1 MTSEWQ
7 AIRETLVQALDLDF
21 PQQPRLERDRDD
33 AEIEERMLFSF
44 EQVNLILATHR
55 TAQCS
60 SVPLLECAETLF
72 CSVAKTVNRRLE
84 VNIHKVPELLRRL
97 HEYDVSE
104 SINEICRPLR
114 SSRLPIHG
122 DSDVSDASG
131 DEEAEEVKKPH
142 DTMAFNEFLIWM
154 RRVRCLELGKSWQS
168 YQKVATETFGYVD
181 PTELSTLV
189 SDLSPLPELQE
200 ESFRELGLERTA
212 PLSFDVLVCLKRH
225 CSLMKDL
232 SMEEARYFNGVFDH
246 FQSEDHAGFVKRED
260 CLCIFRSM
268 GFGLNSDEI
277 YSLLLDAKAAGHRLL
292 SLSDFLNMMRAC
304 RSRQRGMI
312 RTAYEM
318 NAQDMGFS
326 DMSDF
331 ETGSAL
337 TMSDD
342 EDYANELIFSR
353 RQSNDCSRAAFRRR
367 STIKQEATSKQV
379 QGEGLLV
386 PQGCLEALGSVG
398 WSMEEDAL
406 DQGLARIGLQNQ
418 RLLSLDDFSSL
429 VKLLREEEAAQK
441 QRRAGWPVSEA
452 NDILC
457 LFEAHGG
464 SQDSVLGEGA
474 LEHLL
479 WELDVKQGFEDLKQL
494 LDKARLQSG
503 VELGGAPEVT
513 LSTLMHLL
521 RFISQKGLRNAFGRE
536 SEAFHVEGC
545 TEADVATYRQLFRQ
559 IKSQSGEQSEH
570 DGPPSLVRRSES
582 GLRVPFPPG
591 AKPGMHK
598 IPSKCGSGLRKDYP
612 VLLKK
617 VKSALGVPS
626 SIPQVSCGAVM
637 KFLRK
642 LSHRCDE
649 RLTPLQQADLWK
661 KIQDF
666 SVSSTSR
673 DFMDFASFVQTI
685 GWVRRTDFA
694 NIRQESDKVGSFL
707 ALAESILSAK

>member
-1 MTSEWQ
+1 
-7 AIRETLVQALDLDF
+7 
-21 PQQPRLERDRDD
+21 
-33 AEIEERMLFSF
+33 
-44 EQVNLILATHR
+44 
-55 TAQCS
+55 
-60 SVPLLECAETLF
+60 
-72 CSVAKTVNRRLE
+72 
-84 VNIHKVPELLRRL
+84 
-97 HEYDVSE
+97 
-104 SINEICRPLR
+104 
-114 SSRLPIHG
+114 
-122 DSDVSDASG
+122 
-131 DEEAEEVKKPH
+131 
-142 DTMAFNEFLIWM
+142 
-154 RRVRCLELGKSWQS
+154 
-168 YQKVATETFGYVD
+168 
-181 PTELSTLV
+181 
-189 SDLSPLPELQE
+189 
-200 ESFRELGLERTA
+200 
-212 PLSFDVLVCLKRH
+212 
-225 CSLMKDL
+225 
-232 SMEEARYFNGVFDH
+232 
-246 FQSEDHAGFVKRED
+246 
-260 CLCIFRSM
+260 M

-441 QRRAGWPVSEA
+441 QRRAGWTVSEA

-503 VELGGAPEVT
+503 VELVGAPEVT

-559 IKSQSGEQSEH
+559 IKSQSGEQ
-570 DGPPSLVRRSES
+570 
-582 GLRVPFPPG
+582 
-591 AKPGMHK
+591 
-598 IPSKCGSGLRKDYP
+598 
-612 VLLKK
+612 
-617 VKSALGVPS
+617 LGEE
-626 SIPQVSCGAVM
+626 I
-637 KFLRK
+637 
-642 LSHRCDE
+642 
-649 RLTPLQQADLWK
+649 
-661 KIQDF
+661 
-666 SVSSTSR
+666 
-673 DFMDFASFVQTI
+673 
-685 GWVRRTDFA
+685 
-694 NIRQESDKVGSFL
+694 
-707 ALAESILSAK
+707 

>member
-1 MTSEWQ
+1 
-7 AIRETLVQALDLDF
+7 
-21 PQQPRLERDRDD
+21 
-33 AEIEERMLFSF
+33 
-44 EQVNLILATHR
+44 
-55 TAQCS
+55 
-60 SVPLLECAETLF
+60 
-72 CSVAKTVNRRLE
+72 
-84 VNIHKVPELLRRL
+84 
-97 HEYDVSE
+97 
-104 SINEICRPLR
+104 
-114 SSRLPIHG
+114 
-122 DSDVSDASG
+122 
-131 DEEAEEVKKPH
+131 
-142 DTMAFNEFLIWM
+142 MAFNEFLIWM
-154 RRVRCLELGKSWQS
+154 RRVRCLELGKHWQS

-232 SMEEARYFNGVFDH
+232 SMEEARYFNGVFDQ
-246 FQSEDHAGFVKRED
+246 FQAEDHAGFVKRED

-318 NAQDMGFS
+318 NAQEMGFS

-331 ETGSAL
+331 EETGSAL

-342 EDYANELIFSR
+342 EDYQNELIFSR

-367 STIKQEATSKQV
+367 SSLKQEATSKQV

-386 PQGCLEALGSVG
+386 PQGCLQALGSVG

-418 RLLSLDDFSSL
+418 RLLSLEDFSSL

-441 QRRAGWPVSEA
+441 QRRAGWTVSEA

-479 WELDVKQGFEDLKQL
+479 WELDVKQGFEELKQL

-503 VELGGAPEVT
+503 AELGGAPEVT

-521 RFISQKGLRNAFGRE
+521 RFISQKGLRIAFGRE
-536 SEAFHVEGC
+536 IEAFHMEGC

-559 IKSQSGEQSEH
+559 IQSQSGEQSEH

-591 AKPGMHK
+591 AKPGMHR

-612 VLLKK
+612 FLLKK

-642 LSHRCDE
+642 RCDE

-673 DFMDFASFVQTI
+673 DFMDFASFVRTI
-685 GWVRRTDFA
+685 GWVRRTNFA

-707 ALAESILSAK
+707 ALAESTLSAK